1 MVIRIGYRK
10 NRGDRCVVTKEVKDL
25 GASREVDVGR
35 ESVGKG
41 GNSGGY
47 LKKFRGHA
55 TGGKVVNRLGAM
67 RCEK

>member
-41 GNSGGY
+41 GKGEIRVGISKHFEGT
-47 LKKFRGHA
+47 RREERSSI
-55 TGGKVVNRLGAM
+55 V
-67 RCEK
+67 